1 MIKSFV
7 TMTTALS
14 AALLLSVNAAAMT
27 ASQKVEVERQ
37 IKQPNGQVQ
46 IVTSPPDKV
55 LPGDTL
61 IYTVD
66 FHNDKNEI
74 TDGFRI
80 DMPVPA
86 EIIYLEGSAQRS
98 DAVVLYSV
106 DGGNNYQQR
115 DQLTVRVAEG
125 GTRSAVAEDITHIR
139 WTLTNKV
146 MPGDRGEIK
155 FKGRLK

>member
-1 MIKSFV
+1 MFKKLIV
-7 TMTTALS
+7 ITTALS
-14 AALLLSVNAAAMT
+14 ASAALSVSAFAMT

-37 IKQPNGQVQ
+37 VKQPDGQVK
-46 IVTSPPDKV
+46 IVTTDPDKV

-66 FHNDKNEI
+66 FYNDKDEVTEN
-74 TDGFRI
+74 FRI

-86 EIIYLEGSAQRS
+86 EITYLEGTALRN

-106 DGGNNYQQR
+106 DGGQSYDSRNSLVVGT
-115 DQLTVRVAEG
+115 DEG

-139 WTLTNKV
+139 WTLTRDV
-146 MPGDRGEIK
+146 LPGDRGEIK
-155 FKGRLK
+155 FKGQLK